1 MAVLRRNAVF
11 ITLPIAGVVGFIGY
25 HFESLISDKYTP
37 YNSKQQHYQNRKSSS
52 NPYPFPESIQ
62 DHRAERLTEDLDHP
76 ENVAKLQLKENVLE
90 RNLSP
95 SLKSKQ
101 NVQSYSGLVDAI
113 NQHFKVLIC
122 ERYHCILTLVSYLFN
137 KSVLKHFDQFFVWE
151 QGLSGPITAAF
162 GY

>member
-37 YNSKQQHYQNRKSSS
+37 YNSKLQHQRILKSPTNLLPLS
-52 NPYPFPESIQ
+52 ESIQ

-101 NVQSYSGLVDAI
+101 NV
-113 NQHFKVLIC
+113 
-122 ERYHCILTLVSYLFN
+122 
-137 KSVLKHFDQFFVWE
+137 
-151 QGLSGPITAAF
+151 
-162 GY
+162 